1 MGGNNSKIIPLPI
14 PVAIK
19 RIGQCLIPDDRNQL
33 LDLFEMIDIN
43 MCEEKDVEVNT
54 KQLQESNAMMV
65 MMKVSK
71 RMIEG
76 DETFSHIFCFASLLM
91 FRFDILPL
99 QMRTWSL

>member
-1 MGGNNSKIIPLPI
+1 MGAKNSKIIPLPI

-43 MCEEKDVEVNT
+43 MCEEKDVETNT

-65 MMKVSK
+65 MMKVAK

-76 DETFSHIFCFASLLM
+76 SGDYSLCFPPSRLSA
-91 FRFDILPL
+91 FPFAFF
-99 QMRTWSL
+99 QMWIWCL

>member
-1 MGGNNSKIIPLPI
+1 MGARNSKIIPLPI

-33 LDLFEMIDIN
+33 LDLFEMVDIN
-43 MCEEKDVEVNT
+43 MSEEKDVEMNT

-65 MMKVSK
+65 MMKVAK

-76 DETFSHIFCFASLLM
+76 DGIFSLSFYRGSNDITLTSSL
-91 FRFDILPL
+91 
-99 QMRTWSL
+99 